1 MTEPAP
7 VPVPWPCPVRM
18 KRWPK
23 VMLSFDACRTIWE
36 AMPKGLSK
44 SQRKDLYQ
52 AAKRAVPLY
61 RSLRSEIRLGIPRKK
76 DEREAVVAE
85 IAAFRAAV
93 EAGEHPP
100 RLSDESLGWAI
111 RFSGPEA
118 VDRIERARWE
128 TAAAITI
135 LEKTQEGIEG
145 IERAPTQH
153 ADHAAL
159 GAGVQLAEDWRSITG
174 LGTGYLYRANRETNN
189 HGPFSLFLRAV
200 LRVASGNIRYD
211 GAKVAKAVHW
221 SVMKRIKND
230 EAAKNL

>member
-145 IERAPTQH
+145 SGTLRMTIGLAQDRRYDQTVSILSHQVAHVRELRALP
-153 ADHAAL
+153 
-159 GAGVQLAEDWRSITG
+159 SITRQPCIRICRRCVG
-174 LGTGYLYRANRETNN
+174 LVAAT
-189 HGPFSLFLRAV
+189 FSSEVHRWVPRVVIRILVRIV
-200 LRVASGNIRYD
+200 LTT
-211 GAKVAKAVHW
+211 
-221 SVMKRIKND
+221 SVERFD
-230 EAAKNL
+230 